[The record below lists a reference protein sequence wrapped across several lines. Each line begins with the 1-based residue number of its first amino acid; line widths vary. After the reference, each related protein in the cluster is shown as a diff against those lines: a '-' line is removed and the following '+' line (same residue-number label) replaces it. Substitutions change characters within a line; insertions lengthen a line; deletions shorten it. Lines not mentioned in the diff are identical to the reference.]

1 MHIAALFSEVF
12 PSLRYLVFRQPDL
25 DSSTRQGATKHGQ
38 HLDRSMLEVLPRTG
52 SNSVLPPSVFHLT
65 HSSCVINMGQQIEP
79 EMSSLNTPCKTV
91 GFMKNRNRKTRIL
104 KLGELMEKIHDLEIN
119 SGSDIGYFSLEMGKT
134 KCHLLKFIVKF
145 K

>member
-25 DSSTRQGATKHGQ
+25 DSSTRQEATKHGQ

-52 SNSVLPPSVFHLT
+52 SKSVLPPSVFHLT

-91 GFMKNRNRKTRIL
+91 GFM
-104 KLGELMEKIHDLEIN
+104 
-119 SGSDIGYFSLEMGKT
+119 
-134 KCHLLKFIVKF
+134 
-145 K
+145 